1 MWLNISLYTPFPG
14 NHNMAARAAETA
26 MPMDADVA
34 KPKSKVLHL
43 RITPSALAAD
53 QLWLAKLISGTDLRT
68 NSRSS
73 QKVDPPPQPRT
84 SPKTR
89 RRSLPKRS
97 PRHGFPFA
105 TDVGGSS
112 VKHASSSFLDGKARG
127 KALADWLLQPR
138 DMAEYVQSLGEVLGC
153 AIPRP
158 KNETDRTAR
167 PMMED
172 AIRILK
178 CCGERPHQTNSLRP
192 APWRLAWLLPAQI
205 SCSKGTPAHSLMA

>member
-1 MWLNISLYTPFPG
+1 
-14 NHNMAARAAETA
+14 

-127 KALADWLLQPR
+127 KAWADWLLQPR